1 MRTPKEIREEIE
13 EQLAIFKAGAR
24 LNFDTQPRDILPLAC
39 DEFRVVKV
47 EPIYA
52 EDGSEEAVHF
62 YLGYAP
68 AGWPNS
74 RFGALRVVKALSWNW
89 TEEYEVEIELDGSM
103 MKEARMMRIELL
115 MPESSE
121 IDEALTEE
129 LRRWNGSEAKE
140 IADKGIEGHYKAM
153 YRMCTGQ
160 ED

>member
-39 DEFRVVKV
+39 DEFRVIKD
-47 EPIYA
+47 EPIHA

-74 RFGALRVVKALSWNW
+74 
-89 TEEYEVEIELDGSM
+89 
-103 MKEARMMRIELL
+103 
-115 MPESSE
+115 
-121 IDEALTEE
+121 
-129 LRRWNGSEAKE
+129 
-140 IADKGIEGHYKAM
+140 
-153 YRMCTGQ
+153 
-160 ED
+160 